1 MGTFPRPL
9 YYILLHVLVWVAVLF
24 LPTILSFRSA
34 VQFDRLLYSPNDVK
48 NLMSWLLF
56 IGFVY
61 GNHLCLVPLYYVT
74 QQRVKY
80 FLLVLL
86 GLILILILP
95 EFVLGWDP
103 ALLGKPPLGPVGP
116 GPQPGLEVGP
126 GPEIQ
131 LDKPSGISELSH
143 MVLFFAVSVLVS
155 ISYHTQLRLRDIE
168 QAKLQA
174 ELHQLKSQIHPHFLF
189 NTLNSIYAL
198 AVRKNDK
205 TAEVVV
211 QLSEFLRY
219 VIRDADHE
227 AVPLEKELDY
237 IQNYLDLQRS
247 RLRDSVDV
255 QYQLSGNP
263 EGLSIAPLI
272 LFSFVENAFKHG
284 VNPDEE
290 SKIDLSVFI
299 DDKHILLKTYNH
311 KVNRTDAH
319 SNGGIGVTN
328 ARKRLTLLY
337 PDRHQLSI
345 VDGEKDYA
353 VDLRIQ
359 L

>member
-1 MGTFPRPL
+1 MGTFRRPL
-9 YYILLHVLVWVAVLF
+9 YTILLHVFVWMAVLF
-24 LPTILSFRSA
+24 LPSILSFRSA
-34 VQFDRLLYSPNDVK
+34 VQFDRLLSSPNDVK

-61 GNHLCLVPLYYVT
+61 GNHLQLVPKFYLKGEK
-74 QQRVKY
+74 VKY

-86 GLILILILP
+86 GLAGILWLP
-95 EFVLGWDP
+95 DLFGLAWDAGPPKGPPHMAPRPGDLP
-103 ALLGKPPLGPVGP
+103 AKPAA
-116 GPQPGLEVGP
+116 
-126 GPEIQ
+126 
-131 LDKPSGISELSH
+131 ISEVSH
-143 MVLFFAVSVLVS
+143 IVLLFAVSILGS

-168 QAKLQA
+168 QVKLRA
-174 ELHQLKSQIHPHFLF
+174 ELNQLKSQIHPHFLF

-198 AVRKNDK
+198 AVRKNDQ

-219 VIRDADHE
+219 VIRDAENE

-237 IQNYLDLQRS
+237 IQNYLDLQKS
-247 RLRDSVDV
+247 RLRDSVNLH
-255 QYQLSGNP
+255 YELEGSP
-263 EGLSIAPLI
+263 EGLTIVPLI

-284 VNPDEE
+284 VNPDEP
-290 SKIDLSVFI
+290 SKIELS
-299 DDKHILLKTYNH
+299 ILIEANRIQLKTYNY

-319 SNGGIGVTN
+319 SSGGIGVEN
-328 ARKRLTLLY
+328 ARKRLALLY
-337 PDRHQLSI
+337 PERHQLAI
-345 VDGEKDYA
+345 EDGEKDYE

>member
-1 MGTFPRPL
+1 MGTLSRPL
-9 YYILLHVLVWVAVLF
+9 YTILLHAMVWIAVLF
-24 LPTILSFRSA
+24 LPSILSFRSA
-34 VQFDRLLYSPNDVK
+34 VQFDRLLSSPNDIK

-61 GNHLCLVPLYYVT
+61 VNHLQFIPKFYLKEE
-74 QQRVKY
+74 RVKY

-86 GLILILILP
+86 GLAGILWLP
-95 EFVLGWDP
+95 DVIGLVWNAGPPKGAPPMGPRPGDLP
-103 ALLGKPPLGPVGP
+103 AKPAA
-116 GPQPGLEVGP
+116 
-126 GPEIQ
+126 
-131 LDKPSGISELSH
+131 ISEISH
-143 MVLFFAVSVLVS
+143 IVLLFAVSVLGS

-168 QAKLQA
+168 QAKLRA
-174 ELHQLKSQIHPHFLF
+174 ELNQLKSQIHPHFLF

-198 AVRKNDK
+198 AVRKNDQ

-219 VIRDADHE
+219 VIRDAENE

-237 IQNYLDLQRS
+237 IQNYLDLQKS
-247 RLRDSVDV
+247 RLRDSVNLH
-255 QYQLSGNP
+255 YELAGNP
-263 EGLSIAPLI
+263 EGLTIVPLI

-284 VNPDEE
+284 VNPDEP
-290 SKIDLSVFI
+290 SKIELSVLI
-299 DDKHILLKTYNH
+299 EENRIQLKTYNF

-319 SNGGIGVTN
+319 SSGGIGVAN
-328 ARKRLTLLY
+328 ARKRLSLLY

-345 VDGEKDYA
+345 VEGESDYE